1 MRLFYPVYLVVALL
15 LGGVNAHADTVR
27 VAVAA
32 NFYPL
37 MQRMAVQF
45 EKDTGHQ
52 TVLSSGASGKFY
64 EKIKNG
70 APFDVL
76 LSADDETPA
85 RLLKEGDA
93 VAGTAFTYAIGKLI
107 LWSPNANAVDAQG
120 AVLKTGKFRHLAIAN
135 PKTAPYGTAAVEF
148 MTQLGILNTLRPRL
162 VQGENIAQAYQFVA
176 TGAAE
181 IGFVAYSQVIKDG
194 KIGSGSGWLV
204 PASAYTP
211 IRQDAVLL
219 NKGKNATAARALLDY
234 LKGQKATAII
244 QASGYDLP

>member
-64 EKIKNG
+64 AQIKNG

-148 MTQLGILNTLRPRL
+148 MTQLGILN
-162 VQGENIAQAYQFVA
+162 
-176 TGAAE
+176 
-181 IGFVAYSQVIKDG
+181 
-194 KIGSGSGWLV
+194 
-204 PASAYTP
+204 
-211 IRQDAVLL
+211 
-219 NKGKNATAARALLDY
+219 
-234 LKGQKATAII
+234 
-244 QASGYDLP
+244 